1 MNLKEIKSVYFLGIG
16 GIGMSALARYFNQQG
31 VKVSGYDKTQTVL
44 TAALVNEG
52 VIISFEDTEVTT
64 PLDVDLVIYTP
75 AIPKDHIGF
84 NLYKAKGHKLLKR
97 AEVLGL
103 LSKNHFAICVAGS
116 HGKTTVSAMIAHI
129 LTHSG
134 VGCTAFLGGIASNY
148 NTNYLSPT
156 STASRNDLMVIEAD
170 EFDRSFHQLS
180 PDIAV
185 ITAVD
190 TDHLDIYGSKE
201 KIDEAFIEFTKKIDE
216 EGFLVIKE
224 SQSIEQNLPVLDK
237 AFYSL
242 SSPSSDVYCSK
253 YWVVDGGYLFTLSY
267 YGKEVLGFRLNIGG
281 YHNIENAI
289 AAISVVKELGLSNS
303 QIKDGLASFKGIK
316 RRFEKVFDNGN
327 IIYIDDYAHH
337 PAEIDVL
344 IKSVIELYPDKKIMA
359 LFQPH
364 LFSRTQD
371 LAEGFAQALSAV
383 GALYLL
389 DIYPARELPI
399 AGVSSDLILSKVTT
413 KSKEII
419 SKDGFLSIINE
430 VENGVILTIGAGDI
444 DTLVPPIL
452 NSLQQRE
459 TKR

>member
-1 MNLKEIKSVYFLGIG
+1 MNLKEIKTVYFLGIG
-16 GIGMSALARYFNQQG
+16 GIGMSALARYFNQHG
-31 VKVSGYDKTQTVL
+31 VKVSGYDKTTTVL
-44 TAALVNEG
+44 TAALEKEG
-52 VIISFEDTEVTT
+52 INISFIDTEETT

-84 NLYKAKGHKLLKR
+84 NLYKSKGHKLLKR

-156 STASRNDLMVIEAD
+156 STASRKDLMVIEAD

-185 ITAVD
+185 VTAVD

-224 SQSIEQNLPVLDK
+224 SQSIEQSLPVLDK

-267 YGKEVLGFRLNIGG
+267 YGKESLGFRLNIGG

-289 AAISVVKELGLSNS
+289 AAICVLKELGLSDS

-316 RRFEKVFDNGN
+316 RRFEKVFDDGN
-327 IIYIDDYAHH
+327 IVYIDDYAHH

-344 IKSVIELYPDKKIMA
+344 IKSVIELYPDKKITA

-383 GALYLL
+383 DTLYLL

-399 AGVSSDLILSKVTT
+399 AGVSSDLILTKVTSNSKAIIAKEAFLT
-413 KSKEII
+413 KI
-419 SKDGFLSIINE
+419 KD
-430 VENGVILTIGAGDI
+430 VESGVILTIGAGDI
-444 DTLVPPIL
+444 DTLVQPIS
-452 NSLQQRE
+452 NSLNHQE
-459 TKR
+459 AKG

>member
-1 MNLKEIKSVYFLGIG
+1 MNLKEVRSVYFLGIG
-16 GIGMSALARYFNQQG
+16 GIGMSALARYFNQHG
-31 VKVSGYDKTQTVL
+31 VKVSGYDKTPTAL
-44 TAALVNEG
+44 TAALENEG
-52 VIISFEDTEVTT
+52 IKISYVDSIETT
-64 PLDVDLVIYTP
+64 PLDIDVVIYTP
-75 AIPKDHIGF
+75 AIPKDHVGY
-84 NLYKAKGHKLLKR
+84 NLYKNQGHKLLKR

-148 NTNYLSPT
+148 NTNYLSPI
-156 STASRNDLMVIEAD
+156 STTTRKDLMVIEAD

-201 KIDEAFIEFTKKIDE
+201 KIDEAFIEFTNKIDE

-224 SQSIEQNLPVLDK
+224 NQSIEPNLPILDK

-242 SSPSSDVYCSK
+242 SSPTSDVYCSK

-267 YGKEVLGFRLNIGG
+267 YGKESTGFRLNIGG

-289 AAISVVKELGLSNS
+289 AAIGVLKEIGLTNG

-316 RRFEKVFDNGN
+316 RRFEKVFDDDN

-337 PAEIDVL
+337 PAEINALVQ
-344 IKSVIELYPDKKIMA
+344 SVIELYPDKKITA

-371 LAEGFAQALSAV
+371 LAEGFAKALSALDS
-383 GALYLL
+383 LYLL

-399 AGVSSDLILSKVTT
+399 AGVTSDLILSKVTA
-413 KSKEII
+413 KSKAIVT
-419 SKDGFLSIINE
+419 KDTFLAKLKDLN
-430 VENGVILTIGAGDI
+430 NGVLLTIGAGDI
-444 DTLVPPIL
+444 DTLVQPIL
-452 NSLQQRE
+452 QHLKKQE